1 MTPQPEAT
9 PSLSP
14 PFVAAGVKFT
24 AWNVREGALIGS
36 ARTVWV
42 SECGRIRC
50 GGRVVPTIPTDD
62 DPRTCRLSYWVR
74 VDGQIINGDAGSL
87 RSAMEAGALRLGN
100 LESASAARVA

>member
-1 MTPQPEAT
+1 MIPQAEGT
-9 PSLSP
+9 LSLSP
-14 PFVAAGVKFT
+14 PFVAAGVRFT
-24 AWNVREGALIGS
+24 AWNVREGALPGS

-50 GGRVVPTIPTDD
+50 GGRVVPRAPTADD
-62 DPRTCRLSYWVR
+62 ARTCRLSYWVR

-87 RSAMEAGALRLGN
+87 RGAMETGALRLGN